1 MSAGVVILTVILIVA
16 FMAGSMGVI
25 LLFRFTFQPLQRPRS
40 PQPTRFVLA
49 DVLVLMTL
57 LQPGLALMLMGDPEH
72 AIGRACLIV
81 LALMMSIGV
90 IFGWLSG
97 VRTLSSKQVMA
108 TPRRVVYL
116 LLAGPL
122 ATLGCIVTALAL
134 LFLTIGI
141 FSDVN
146 SMQWRAV
153 PEMSLLLLILAGSG
167 TVFFGLAIL
176 LVRWV
181 ARDAEGKSAVA
192 PTTGPKQ
199 TLPQP

>member
-1 MSAGVVILTVILIVA
+1 MSAGIVIVTVILIVA
-16 FMAGSMGVI
+16 FMVGSLGVI
-25 LLFRFTFQPLQRPRS
+25 LLFRFTFQPMQRPRS
-40 PQPTRFVLA
+40 LEPTRFVLA
-49 DVLVLMTL
+49 DILVLMTL

-72 AIGRACLIV
+72 VTGRACLIV
-81 LALMMSIGV
+81 LALMMSVGV

-97 VRTLSSKQVMA
+97 VRTLSSKRVMA

-122 ATLGCIVTALAL
+122 ATLGCIVAGVAL

-146 SMQWRAV
+146 SMHWRAV
-153 PEMSLLLLILAGSG
+153 PEMALLILTLAG
-167 TVFFGLAIL
+167 TAAALFALAIL

-181 ARDAEGKSAVA
+181 ARGAEGKATIAS
-192 PTTGPKQ
+192 TTGSSHPV
-199 TLPQP
+199 